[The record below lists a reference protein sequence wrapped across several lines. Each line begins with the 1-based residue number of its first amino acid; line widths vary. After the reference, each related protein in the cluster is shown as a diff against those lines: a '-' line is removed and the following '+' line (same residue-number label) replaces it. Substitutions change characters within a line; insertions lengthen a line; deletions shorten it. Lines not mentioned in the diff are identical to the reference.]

1 MTHASPSSRDY
12 ALPFL
17 LHNGAFRGRL
27 VRLPDTAAEIL
38 GRHSYP
44 PAVARLVAEAAVLA
58 GVLAFSLKFEG
69 LFTLQAQ
76 GNGPVHMLVAD
87 VTSAGEVRAC
97 ARFDEDAVAA
107 LAAQPESQDANV
119 QRLLGA
125 GHLAFTVD
133 PAGDAQRY
141 QGIVELEGASLSE
154 CAHQYFRRSE
164 QLETAIKVSAGM
176 IDGAWRAAALMVQR
190 MPADGGTGGSG
201 MTGEEADDA
210 WRTAAVLLG
219 SLTREELLD
228 PKLPGEEVLFRLF
241 HQEDLG
247 VAEARPLRFGCR
259 CSRERVEM
267 TLASFPAEEL
277 ADMKRPD
284 GTIGVHCQF
293 CGTEYALTDSDLDA
307 LRQKGQD

>member
-1 MTHASPSSRDY
+1 MTHASPTSRDY

-17 LHNGAFRGRL
+17 LHAGAFRGRL

-38 GRHSYP
+38 SRHDYP
-44 PAVARLVAEAAVLA
+44 PAVAHLVAEAAVLA
-58 GVLAFSLKFEG
+58 GVLAFSLKFDG

-87 VTSAGEVRAC
+87 VTSDGEVRAC

-107 LAAQPESQDANV
+107 LANQPETQDANV

-133 PAGDAQRY
+133 PGGDANRY
-141 QGIVELEGASLSE
+141 QGIVELQGASLSE
-154 CAHQYFRRSE
+154 CVHQYFRRSE
-164 QLETAIKVSAGM
+164 QLETAIKVAAGR
-176 IDGAWRAAALMVQR
+176 IDGVWRAAALMVQR
-190 MPADGGTGGSG
+190 MPASGGTAVPSW
-201 MTGEEADDA
+201 TEEDAEDA

-219 SLTREELLD
+219 SLTRDELLD
-228 PKLPGEEVLFRLF
+228 PALPGEDVLFRLF
-241 HQEDLG
+241 HQENLG
-247 VAEARPLRFGCR
+247 VSEAKPLRFGCR
-259 CSRERVEM
+259 CSRARVEM

-293 CGTEYALTDSDLDA
+293 CGTEYAVTETDLDA
-307 LRQKGQD
+307 LRGNGQE